1 MMRSGNI
8 ASLEI
13 LTEQFERLPG
23 IGKKTAAR
31 LAYYVLE
38 MPEQD
43 AQKFA
48 DAIVNAHKS
57 IHCCRIC
64 CNLTDKDLC
73 PVCADENRD
82 KSIICVVEDPRD
94 VTVLERT
101 GELNVSYHVLHGA
114 ISPMKGILP
123 DMLKIKELL
132 ARLTDNTVKEVVMAT
147 NTTIEGE
154 TTAVYLSKLI
164 KPLGIKVTR
173 LAFGLP
179 VGGDIQY
186 ADEIT
191 LAHAFTGRNEI

>member
-1 MMRSGNI
+1 MQTGNI
-8 ASLEI
+8 ASLAV
-13 LTEQFERLPG
+13 LTEQFEKLPG
-23 IGKKTAAR
+23 IGQKTAAR
-31 LAYYVLE
+31 LAYYVLK

-48 DAIVNAHKS
+48 DAILDAHKS
-57 IHCCRIC
+57 IHCCKIC
-64 CNLTDKDLC
+64 CDLTDKEIC
-73 PVCADENRD
+73 PICADDKRD
-82 KSIICVVEDPRD
+82 RSIICVVEDPRD

-101 GELNVSYHVLHGA
+101 HELNVTYHVLHGA

-132 ARLTDNTVKEVVMAT
+132 ARLSDSTVKEVVMAT
-147 NTTIEGE
+147 NTTVEGE

-186 ADEIT
+186 ADEVT
-191 LAHAFTGRNEI
+191 LARAFMGRNEI

>member
-1 MMRSGNI
+1 MQNSNI
-8 ASLEI
+8 ASLAR

-23 IGKKTAAR
+23 IGQKTAAR
-31 LAYYVLE
+31 LAYYVLK

-43 AQKFA
+43 AEKFA
-48 DAIVNAHKS
+48 AAILDAHKS
-57 IHCCRIC
+57 VHCCKIC
-64 CNLTDKDLC
+64 CDLTDKEIC
-73 PVCADENRD
+73 PICADDKRD

-94 VTVLERT
+94 VLVLERT
-101 GELNVSYHVLHGA
+101 HEFNVSYHVLHGA

-123 DMLKIKELL
+123 DMLKIKELI
-132 ARLTDNTVKEVVMAT
+132 ARLHDDTVKEVVMAT
-147 NTTIEGE
+147 NTTVEGE

-186 ADEIT
+186 ADEVT
-191 LAHAFTGRNEI
+191 LARAFLGRNEI

>member
-1 MMRSGNI
+1 MMQSSNI
-8 ASLEI
+8 APLAR

-23 IGKKTAAR
+23 IGQKTAAR
-31 LAYYVLE
+31 LAYYVLK

-48 DAIVNAHKS
+48 DAIIDAHKK
-57 IHCCRIC
+57 IHYCKIC
-64 CNLTDKDLC
+64 CDLTDKDIC
-73 PVCADENRD
+73 PICADIHRD
-82 KSIICVVEDPRD
+82 KSIVCVVEDPRD
-94 VTVLERT
+94 VMVLEKT
-101 GELNVSYHVLHGA
+101 KELNVSYHVLHGA

-132 ARLTDNTVKEVVMAT
+132 DRLKDNTVKEVVMAT
-147 NTTIEGE
+147 NTTVEGE

-186 ADEIT
+186 ADEVT
-191 LAHAFTGRNEI
+191 LARAFMGRNEI

>member
-1 MMRSGNI
+1 
-8 ASLEI
+8 
-13 LTEQFERLPG
+13 
-23 IGKKTAAR
+23 
-31 LAYYVLE
+31 
-38 MPEQD
+38 
-43 AQKFA
+43 
-48 DAIVNAHKS
+48 
-57 IHCCRIC
+57 
-64 CNLTDKDLC
+64 
-73 PVCADENRD
+73 
-82 KSIICVVEDPRD
+82 
-94 VTVLERT
+94 
-101 GELNVSYHVLHGA
+101 
-114 ISPMKGILP
+114 MKGILP

>member
-1 MMRSGNI
+1 MQTGNI
-8 ASLEI
+8 ASLAR

-23 IGKKTAAR
+23 IGQKTAAR
-31 LAYYVLE
+31 LAYYVLK

-48 DAIVNAHKS
+48 EAILDAHKS
-57 IHCCRIC
+57 VHCCKIC
-64 CNLTDKDLC
+64 CDLTDKEIC
-73 PVCADENRD
+73 PICADESRD

-94 VTVLERT
+94 VMVLERT
-101 GELNVSYHVLHGA
+101 KELNVTYHVLHGA
-114 ISPMKGILP
+114 ISPMKGVLP

-132 ARLTDNTVKEVVMAT
+132 ARLSDDTVKEVVMAT
-147 NTTIEGE
+147 NASVEGE

-179 VGGDIQY
+179 IGGDIQY
-186 ADEIT
+186 ADEVT
-191 LAHAFTGRNEI
+191 LARAFMGRNEI